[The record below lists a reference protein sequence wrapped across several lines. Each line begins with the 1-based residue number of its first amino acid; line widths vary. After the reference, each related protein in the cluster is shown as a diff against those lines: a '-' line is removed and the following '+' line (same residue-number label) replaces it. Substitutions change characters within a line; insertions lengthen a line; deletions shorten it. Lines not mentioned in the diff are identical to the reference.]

1 MYVNECNFVFYRLA
15 LQVVQR
21 NLRKYLKLRTWPW
34 WKLWVKV
41 KPLLNVTN
49 VEEEM
54 KVGDKHIFFTKFSSL

>member
-1 MYVNECNFVFYRLA
+1 MIFTLNNDKFLFCISYRLA

-54 KVGDKHIFFTKFSSL
+54 KVKEKT